1 MSAPLLTHR
10 DTSEG
15 ALVFDHA
22 SRRFGEGTRCVTAVD
37 DVSFAVEAGTMCAL
51 TGASGSGKS
60 TLVHLAAA
68 MIPTTEGAVRVAGL
82 DVSSLSAKQGAELR
96 RTQVGVVFQAY
107 NLIPTLTA
115 LENVTLPMEFAGISL
130 REARALATA
139 ALEKVGIAQ
148 PHDRFPD
155 DLSGGEQQR
164 VAIARA
170 VAVPRVVLLADEPTG
185 ALDTTTSDLVM
196 ELLTSIA
203 HDGTA
208 VMVVTHEPRVASFA
222 DRVVNLR
229 DGRLA
234 SDTSVAAAALTGSH
248 T

>member
-1 MSAPLLTHR
+1 MSAPQLTHR

-15 ALVFDHA
+15 VLVFDHV
-22 SRRFGEGTRCVTAVD
+22 SRHFGEGARRVTAVD
-37 DVSFAVEAGTMCAL
+37 DVSFAVETGTMCAL

-68 MIPTTEGAVRVAGL
+68 MIPTSDGAVRVAGL
-82 DVSSLSAKQGAELR
+82 DVSALRAKQGAELR

-115 LENVTLPMEFAGISL
+115 LENVTLPMEFAGTPVKK
-130 REARALATA
+130 ARSMATA
-139 ALEKVGIAQ
+139 ALERVGIDE
-148 PHDRFPD
+148 PFDRFPD

-234 SDTSVAAAALTGSH
+234 SDTSVAVATPAGSRL
-248 T
+248 